1 MKNSVARFY
10 HFALR
15 DKPGFSKSFGVVR
28 ARYFSTVKPS
38 DIPGETVPK
47 AEEASST
54 PTEDASAKKPMTF
67 GRFLLYAT
75 GAVSGSIFSY
85 YFYQSGFNPHKTEI
99 AISRKLAEL
108 PFYYPPGPGSAEKNT
123 RLPDVSI
130 PGSLV
135 GEISGW
141 FIYQDTAAK
150 EGVRRNN
157 VLDLFGELGLCDP
170 EKEGNIDFLSVGDEE
185 FRKSITK
192 SVNSF
197 VERGRGRLTE
207 YKRQSGVSIQET
219 IELLNE
225 LVLQHQIIN
234 PNIIESIDQKLN
246 EILVN
251 LVDMQNQQ
259 AAVPGMALSRQP
271 GGPALE
277 EVEVSDKEVLV
288 MELAQLERTKAE
300 LSSKSSLSE
309 AENDRLSS
317 VVSQISEV
325 KTLIRNA

>member
-15 DKPGFSKSFGVVR
+15 DKPGFSKSFGVAR
-28 ARYFSTVKPS
+28 SRYFSTVRLS
-38 DIPGETVPK
+38 ETPGETVPK
-47 AEEASST
+47 AEETSSL
-54 PTEDASAKKPMTF
+54 PTEDASVKKPMTC

-85 YFYQSGFNPHKTEI
+85 YFYQSGFNLHNTEI

-108 PFYYPPGPGSAEKNT
+108 PFYYPPGPGAAEKNT

-130 PGSLV
+130 PESLV

-150 EGVRRNN
+150 NGVRRNN

-170 EKEGNIDFLSVGDEE
+170 EKENNTDFLSVGDEE
-185 FRKSITK
+185 FRKSITR

-225 LVLQHQIIN
+225 LVLEHQSIN
-234 PNIIESIDQKLN
+234 PNIIESIDQKLK
-246 EILVN
+246 EILAK

-259 AAVPGMALSRQP
+259 AGVPGMALSGQP
-271 GGPALE
+271 VGAALE
-277 EVEVSDKEVLV
+277 EVEVSDMEVFD

-309 AENDRLSS
+309 AERARLSF
-317 VVSQISEV
+317 VKSQISEV
-325 KTLIRNA
+325 KKLIRNA

>member
-15 DKPGFSKSFGVVR
+15 DKPGFSKSFRVAR
-28 ARYFSTVKPS
+28 SRYFSTLRRS
-38 DIPGETVPK
+38 ETPGETVPR
-47 AEEASST
+47 AEETS
-54 PTEDASAKKPMTF
+54 PLPKEDASVKKPMTF

-85 YFYQSGFNPHKTEI
+85 YFYQSGFNLHNTEI

-108 PFYYPPGPGSAEKNT
+108 PFYYPPGPGAAEKNT

-130 PGSLV
+130 PESLV

-150 EGVRRNN
+150 NGVRRNN
-157 VLDLFGELGLCDP
+157 ILDLFGELGLCDP
-170 EKEGNIDFLSVGDEE
+170 EKEKNTDFLSVGDEE
-185 FRKSITK
+185 FRKSITR

-225 LVLQHQIIN
+225 LVLEHQSIN
-234 PNIIESIDQKLN
+234 PNIIESIDQKLK
-246 EILVN
+246 EILAK

-259 AAVPGMALSRQP
+259 AGVPGMALSGQP
-271 GGPALE
+271 VGAALE
-277 EVEVSDKEVLV
+277 EVEVSDMEVFD

-309 AENDRLSS
+309 AERARLSF
-317 VVSQISEV
+317 VKSQISEV
-325 KTLIRNA
+325 KKLIRNA